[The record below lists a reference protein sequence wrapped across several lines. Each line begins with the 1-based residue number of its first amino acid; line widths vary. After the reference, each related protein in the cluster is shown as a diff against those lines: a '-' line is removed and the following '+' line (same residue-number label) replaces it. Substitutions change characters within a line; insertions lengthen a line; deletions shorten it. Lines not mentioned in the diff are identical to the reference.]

1 MAKKIKVAVLMG
13 GASGEREVSLAS
25 GMAAVQALTAN
36 KKFEVLPIEITKQ
49 GKWLARPV
57 KLVVSSQEPV
67 VRGNALVPIKQKELS
82 GKIDVAFI
90 AMHGKGGEDGT
101 IQAVLELLKIPYT
114 GSGVLASA
122 LGMDK
127 VRSLALFRD
136 AGMRVPDYTVVSS
149 QGAVVR
155 GKKTADFP
163 VVTKPNYHG
172 SSLGVSICRN
182 KKELKQGIVLAK
194 KYNKD
199 VIVQQFID
207 GIELTCAV
215 LGNEHPKALPVV
227 EIIANKGEFYDYAS
241 KYEEEGS
248 DHIIPARIPKTVE
261 KLVTEWAIKAH
272 TVIGC
277 RGFSRTDFIWGSPHF
292 AKASRGQNLYVL
304 EINTIPGLT
313 PTSLFPDAAR
323 GAGYDFSE
331 LIEKL
336 IHLALGGK

>member
-1 MAKKIKVAVLMG
+1 MAKKLRVAVLMG

-25 GMAAVQALTAN
+25 GRGVVKALEASG
-36 KKFEVLPIEITKQ
+36 KFEALPVKVTKQ
-49 GKWLARPV
+49 GKLPPM
-57 KLVVSSQEPV
+57 S
-67 VRGNALVPIKQKELS
+67 N
-82 GKIDVAFI
+82 IDVAFI

-136 AGMRVPDYTVVSS
+136 AGLTVPDYF
-149 QGAVVR
+149 VVR
-155 GKKTADFP
+155 EFKGAGLKFKYP

-172 SSLGVSICRN
+172 SSLGVSICRSA
-182 KKELKQGIVLAK
+182 KELNKGIALAK

-199 VIVQQFID
+199 VIVQQFVD

-215 LGNEHPKALPVV
+215 LGNEKPKALPVV
-227 EIIANKGEFYDYAS
+227 EIIANKGDFYDYAS
-241 KYEEEGS
+241 KYDEDGS
-248 DHIIPARIPKTVE
+248 DHIIPARIPAALAKKVRQQ
-261 KLVTEWAIKAH
+261 AIKAH
-272 TVIGC
+272 QIIGC
-277 RGFSRTDFIWGSPHF
+277 RGFSRTDFIWDKKSN
-292 AKASRGQNLYVL
+292 QLYVL

-323 GAGYDFSE
+323 AAGHEFSE

-336 IHLALGGK
+336 IHLALENR